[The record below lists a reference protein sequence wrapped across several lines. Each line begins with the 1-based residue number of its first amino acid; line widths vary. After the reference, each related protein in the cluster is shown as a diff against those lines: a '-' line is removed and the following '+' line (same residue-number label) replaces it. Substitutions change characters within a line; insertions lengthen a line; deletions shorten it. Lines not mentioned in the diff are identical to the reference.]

1 MPAQIERIPLWEQKW
16 SREALATKRRAV
28 GERAFNRGF
37 RQMALSDEER
47 TFRSFD
53 KCLIKRAKPLDLA
66 GPDAPRFMGVDPF
79 GQHVVI
85 FVLALKKDPPRR
97 VPVAIYRGQWGPA
110 ETVRHIL
117 EAYRQHLPQ
126 VVKVENV
133 AAQEAIVQWCKEK
146 GEVVP
151 IEGFMTGKQKSDPE
165 IGLPSLEVE
174 FENGSWEIG
183 YEEHEYGCPCAWCVW
198 IAEMHGHPLY
208 PTQDCV
214 MACWFAREAARG
226 TPLVVGIEEERSL
239 PTHQELR
246 DVYRP
251 QAGISPYAPERRV
264 SRWHR

>member
-1 MPAQIERIPLWEQKW
+1 MTTGQISLWEPKW
-16 SREALATKRRAV
+16 SQEVLVAKRRMV
-28 GERAFNRGF
+28 GERAYNRGF
-37 RQMALSDEER
+37 RQMALSDEEK

-53 KCLIKRAKPLDLA
+53 KCLIKGAKPLELA
-66 GPDAPRFMGVDPF
+66 DSNTPRFIGVDPF

-97 VPVAIYRGQWGPA
+97 VPVAIYRGSWGPA
-110 ETVRHIL
+110 ETVRHIV

-133 AAQEAIVQWCKEK
+133 AAQEAIVQWCQEK
-146 GEVVP
+146 GDVIP
-151 IEGFMTGKQKSDPE
+151 IEGFMTGKQKADPE

-174 FENGSWEIG
+174 FENSSWEIADPS
-183 YEEHEYGCPCAWCVW
+183 HELGCQCAWCVW
-198 IAEMHGHPLY
+198 IAEMRGHPLH

-226 TPLVVGIEEERSL
+226 TPLVVGIDQDSQG
-239 PTHQELR
+239 TSVDTKQLR

-251 QAGISPYAPERRV
+251 QQVSIYAPERR
-264 SRWHR
+264 SGQWHR

>member
-1 MPAQIERIPLWEQKW
+1 MPAQLERIPLWETKW
-16 SREALATKRRAV
+16 PQEALTSKRRAI

-53 KCLIKRAKPLDLA
+53 RCLIQGAKPSELA

-85 FVLALKKDPPRR
+85 FVLALKKEPIPKR
-97 VPVAIYRGQWGPA
+97 VPVAIYRGSWGPA

-126 VVKVENV
+126 GVKVENV

-146 GEVVP
+146 GEVIP
-151 IEGFMTGKQKSDPE
+151 IEGFMTGKQKADPE

-198 IAEMHGHPLY
+198 IAEMRGHPLH
-208 PTQDCV
+208 PTQDAV
-214 MACWFAREAARG
+214 MACWFAREASRG
-226 TPLVVGIEEERSL
+226 TPLVIDAEGEEE
-239 PTHQELR
+239 PVDLR
-246 DVYRP
+246 EVYRP
-251 QAGISPYAPERRV
+251 ERSSPYAPERR
-264 SRWHR
+264 SIRWQNPLG

>member
-1 MPAQIERIPLWEQKW
+1 MSAPTERLTLWEPKW
-16 SREALATKRRAV
+16 SQEVLVSKRSAI
-28 GERAFNRGF
+28 GERAYNRGF
-37 RQMALSDEER
+37 RQMALSDEEK

-53 KCLIKRAKPLDLA
+53 RCLIKGTKPSELA

-85 FVLALKKDPPRR
+85 FVLALKKGSRPKR
-97 VPVAIYRGQWGPA
+97 VPVAIYRGSWGPA
-110 ETVRHIL
+110 ETVRHIV

-133 AAQEAIVQWCKEK
+133 AAQEAIVQWCQEK
-146 GEVVP
+146 GDVIP

-183 YEEHEYGCPCAWCVW
+183 CEEHEYGCPCAWCVW
-198 IAEMHGHPLY
+198 ISEMRGHPLH

-226 TPLVVGIEEERSL
+226 TPLVVGID
-239 PTHQELR
+239 QEGTGTVDTKQIR

-251 QAGISPYAPERRV
+251 EKASIYAPERRTP
-264 SRWHR
+264 WHR